1 MLSWTVAGRCAGRQP
16 WALLALVAAL
26 LTALPSCAST
36 YRRLATETS
45 VEELAQTALAFRRAQ
60 DDLLLAPTHDPDQP
74 GAHAMRVAVHRLG
87 APAAGTDPAR
97 VIVFLH
103 GVLADSRTWRYV
115 AGALADHRRLWL
127 VDFPGVGASETI
139 PPGAMGPEAY
149 SPAWLADRVAQAL
162 EQALAARDSET
173 RLTIVGHSLG
183 GAVALQLLTNPHIRQ
198 AHADVVGR
206 IDGVALLAPLDANA
220 PLVNPAVLRA
230 ARATDM
236 QILLGRITGA
246 LQESVARAVVANAAD
261 PSKVPREVVDM
272 KIALLSESATRRP
285 AQAMIL
291 RAAPNDGQSLDW
303 RRVEELEAQQR
314 QARTPAL
321 ILWGHRDS
329 TLPVSMGYKLAAQ
342 LPGAQLIVIDRVK
355 HSPHIDMPLA
365 VAAIIDAFVDAS
377 PLPLDPARWPDF
389 TAAVSG
395 AGMFHAEHV
404 KDRARRLRPSAGA
417 AAP

>member
-1 MLSWTVAGRCAGRQP
+1 MLTEAALRQSAAKRGRAP
-16 WALLALVAAL
+16 LTLLALL
-26 LTALPSCAST
+26 LATLASCAST
-36 YRRLATETS
+36 YHRLLPEARID
-45 VEELAQTALAFRRAQ
+45 ALAKPAQ
-60 DDLLLAPTHDPDQP
+60 AFHDARDELLLAPTHEPEQP
-74 GAHAMRVAVHRLG
+74 GVHEMRVAVHRLG
-87 APAAGTDPAR
+87 RAGAGTDPAR

-115 AGALADHRRLWL
+115 AGELLDHRRLWL
-127 VDFPGVGASETI
+127 VDLPGVGASEAI
-139 PPGAMGPEAY
+139 RPGDLGPTAY
-149 SPAWLADRVAQAL
+149 SPPWLADRVAQAL
-162 EQALAARDSET
+162 EQAIAARGGKT
-173 RLTIVGHSLG
+173 TLTIVGHSLG

-198 AHADVVGR
+198 AHADVTER
-206 IDGVALLAPLDANA
+206 IDGVVLLAPLDANV
-220 PLVNPAVLRA
+220 PLVNPAVLKA
-230 ARATDM
+230 AKATDM

-246 LQESVARAVVANAAD
+246 LQESVARSVVDNAAD
-261 PSKVPREVVDM
+261 PSKIPREEADL
-272 KIALLSESATRRP
+272 KIALLSESDTRRP

-303 RRVEELEAQQR
+303 RRVEQLEEQQR

-342 LPGAQLIVIDRVK
+342 LPSAQLIVIDKVK
-355 HSPHIDMPLA
+355 HSPHIDMPRT

-389 TAAVSG
+389 TASVNG
-395 AGMFHAEHV
+395 AGLFHAEHV